1 MTERER
7 ETERDRQIQRQRER
21 KREKGRGWRLGE
33 VNKNDRN
40 RQAFRGVVEGCK
52 SKKQQGCI

>member
-7 ETERDRQIQRQRER
+7 ETERQRQRHRER

-40 RQAFRGVVEGCK
+40 RQAFRGVVEGCS